1 MAKFRMVHT
10 EFWDDPKVVEEMTPE
25 DKYFFLYLLTN
36 SNTTQIGIYQI
47 TKKQMSFD
55 TGHSIET
62 VNALLE
68 RFVKYHQNIVYNP
81 ETREIAIK
89 NWGKYNFNRGGKPVL
104 DCVNSELKSVKDLS
118 LIPIV
123 GRHIEKPEIK
133 KIYESY
139 YDTPTI
145 RGQEKEEEKEEEKE
159 KEKQQE
165 KEEAPAS
172 AVSPSKFFEEN
183 GFGVIGGYIAEK
195 IIQWCEDLSD
205 ELVVE
210 AMKIAVESGAKNWRY
225 VEKILINW
233 SNQKIKTVEEANALR
248 LAFKESQSKQYNY
261 KNGKGPVRT
270 EQLPD
275 WFDESEVRTV
285 QKATDNP
292 DLANKKRD
300 LQEKLKKLRGED
312 NGET

>member
-62 VNALLE
+62 INALLE

-145 RGQEKEEEKEEEKE
+145 RGQEKEKEKEEE

-233 SNQKIKTVEEANALR
+233 SNQKIKTVEEANALG
-248 LAFKESQSKQYNY
+248 LAFKESQSKQYTY

-285 QKATDNP
+285 QKVTENP

-300 LQEKLKKLRGED
+300 LQEKLKKLRGEG

>member
-145 RGQEKEEEKEEEKE
+145 RGQEKEKEEEKE

-165 KEEAPAS
+165 KEKAPAS
-172 AVSPSKFFEEN
+172 AVCPSKFFEEN

-233 SNQKIKTVEEANALR
+233 SYQKIKTVEEANALR
-248 LAFKESQSKQYNY
+248 LAFKESQSKQYTY
-261 KNGKGPVRT
+261 KHGKGPVRT

-275 WFDESEVRTV
+275 WFDESEGRTV
-285 QKATDNP
+285 QKVTENP

-300 LQEKLKKLRGED
+300 LQEKLKKLRGEG